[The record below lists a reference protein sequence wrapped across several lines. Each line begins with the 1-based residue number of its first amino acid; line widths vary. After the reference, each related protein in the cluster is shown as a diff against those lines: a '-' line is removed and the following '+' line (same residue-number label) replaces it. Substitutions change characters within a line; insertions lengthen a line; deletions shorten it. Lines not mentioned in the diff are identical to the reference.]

1 MSQHLSNPKFQ
12 NFINDYYSQKFKE
25 FGPTPQGV
33 DWNGQDSQHA
43 RFEKLLKHTRFEPSS
58 TILDYG
64 CGYGELFTYL
74 NGAKS
79 LINYTGFDLVEESI
93 EKAKLHH
100 QDTQASFVSTLP
112 ENLTWDYIVLSGVFN
127 VKGNYDEDEWRS
139 YVISEINTLLRKANK
154 GLSFNMLTVFN
165 DKHLRRDHLFYADPT
180 MLMTMIEILPPYCVV
195 IDHSYPMWEFTV
207 TILK

>member
-1 MSQHLSNPKFQ
+1 MSQKLSNQKFQ
-12 NFINDYYSQKFKE
+12 KFIGDYYSQKFKE

-43 RFEKLLKHTRFEPSS
+43 RFEMLLKHTRFESSS

-64 CGYGELFTYL
+64 CGYGELLTYL
-74 NGAKS
+74 KDEKS
-79 LINYTGFDLVEESI
+79 LINYLGYDLVEESI
-93 EKAKLHH
+93 ETAKLHH
-100 QDTQASFVSTLP
+100 QDTQAAFVSTLP
-112 ENLTWDYIVLSGVFN
+112 EKLTWDYIVLSGVFN
-127 VKGNYDEDEWRS
+127 VKGNHDEDEWRD
-139 YVISEINTLLRKANK
+139 YVISEINTLLRKADK

-165 DKHLRRDHLFYADPT
+165 DKHLRKDYLFYTDPI
-180 MLMTMIEILPPYCVV
+180 MLVSMLDIFPPYCVV